1 MSCETETAEI
11 LRRAGY
17 RQTPQRLMILRAL
30 RHAKGHI
37 SANQIADE
45 VRAQFPGVDD
55 STVYRNLDVLRRMRL
70 VTSTDLGSGD
80 VIDCE
85 LSDDSAD
92 YACEPHFQVDD
103 RAAQLGFDATIPV
116 ELHSEGVFS
125 SDTEM
130 LLHSE
135 ISLGC
140 QGPDCGVVALLLG
153 TTFPCAMAMDSDLTS
168 EGR

>member
-80 VIDCE
+80 VMFEWSPD
-85 LSDDSAD
+85 
-92 YACEPHFQVDD
+92 EPHHHLICSGCGSVQDLPHTYLENLDQAIEANLEFRANLDHFAIFGLCRACRSTEEDD
-103 RAAQLGFDATIPV
+103 DDAA
-116 ELHSEGVFS
+116 
-125 SDTEM
+125 
-130 LLHSE
+130 
-135 ISLGC
+135 
-140 QGPDCGVVALLLG
+140 
-153 TTFPCAMAMDSDLTS
+153 
-168 EGR
+168 